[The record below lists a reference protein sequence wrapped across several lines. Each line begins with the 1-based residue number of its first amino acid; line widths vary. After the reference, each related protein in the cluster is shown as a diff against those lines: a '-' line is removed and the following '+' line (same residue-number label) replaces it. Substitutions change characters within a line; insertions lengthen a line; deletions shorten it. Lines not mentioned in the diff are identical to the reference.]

1 MACSRRSRRSG
12 SSCSKSAAC
21 HQPDAPPPATGR
33 PPSASAGRRGAGRG
47 SRHRAHACRAPCS
60 ERAPP
65 RQRGRWPGS
74 PGRMPASPVRGSR
87 PRASRPGA
95 HRPAGQHRVADPASG
110 VNRIGCVMPAHAAR
124 RQPGP
129 RPASQHRRRSHQPP
143 EHHTP
148 APLPGK
154 PGPPATIAEALTT
167 AGPRFPAIERRTTM
181 TDSQTHGRTLAARYL
196 KGLNDHDPDAV
207 DGFVAVDYIN
217 HNAFVED
224 GREAN
229 RAFWSSFFTAFPDI
243 EATMDDLVVA
253 GDRVVGRFTYRG
265 THAGPLYGI
274 PPTGNPIE
282 MRSID
287 IWRTENGEFVE
298 HWDELNYLELFQQIG
313 VIPAFNLGDTE
324 STT

>member
-1 MACSRRSRRSG
+1 MQPGG
-12 SSCSKSAAC
+12 SLA
-21 HQPDAPPPATGR
+21 PDPPASTG
-33 PPSASAGRRGAGRG
+33 GG
-47 SRHRAHACRAPCS
+47 
-60 ERAPP
+60 
-65 RQRGRWPGS
+65 
-74 PGRMPASPVRGSR
+74 
-87 PRASRPGA
+87 
-95 HRPAGQHRVADPASG
+95 D
-110 VNRIGCVMPAHAAR
+110 
-124 RQPGP
+124 
-129 RPASQHRRRSHQPP
+129 HQPP

-148 APLPGK
+148 GPLPGK

-167 AGPRFPAIERRTTM
+167 AGPRFPAIRRTTM
-181 TDSQTHGRTLAARYL
+181 TDSQTDGRTLAARYL

-229 RAFWSSFFTAFPDI
+229 RAWWSIFFTAFPDI

-265 THAGPLYGI
+265 THGGPLYGI

-287 IWRTENGEFVE
+287 IWRTENGEFAE
-298 HWDELNYLELFQQIG
+298 HWDELNYFELFQQIG
-313 VIPAFNLGDTE
+313 LIPVFNLGDA
-324 STT
+324 